1 MRISK
6 GTWVTVQ
13 KAGTVYRGQL
23 TLDYD
28 SVGRPDVQLTGD
40 GPLGY
45 WHLMAP
51 VEVFYVGSES

>member
-13 KAGTVYRGQL
+13 KAGTIYRGQL
-23 TLDYD
+23 TLAYD
-28 SVGRPDVQLTGD
+28 SEQQPDVQLTGN
-40 GPLGY
+40 GSLGY

-51 VEVFYVGSES
+51 VEVFWVGTEA